1 LSADPAPARAGR
13 DVTADVRAQFART
26 RARHA
31 RDSPRVNKRTPT
43 MHRNARSTFCGFESL
58 ERRSLMSATISGA
71 VKQDLSGNGLTADD
85 TPLAGV
91 IVKLYKDVNANG
103 QLDAADGAAIS
114 SKTSAAATGAF
125 AFTGLSAGKYLL
137 QETPGP
143 NQVRTAPLLSSTI
156 AINASNSNG
165 TYGANIFANYVKT
178 FDKSALSSITYT
190 INGTKTVTSLVGQVK
205 EGDTVKANFTV
216 AAGKTVT
223 LSLVS
228 YKATAPTSNFQ
239 NLQLQQLSEVQTG
252 TFTAGKHC
260 LTVKVPNCYFQ
271 VDFVGGKAIDKFG
284 AAGSN
289 ILYGAQD
296 RLISYDNGGTQ
307 SCDCGEKTGREG
319 LTPGYWK
326 NHTDQWSG
334 YTTTQTL
341 ESVFDV
347 PDSLGLDNKTL
358 LEALN
363 FGGGGGVQGAAQN
376 LFRHAVAAI
385 LNAGHP
391 LVDYAMTTSSIIS
404 GVNSALASNNA
415 TTINSL
421 KDQLDAFNN
430 AGGGIDAHGNPI

>member
-1 LSADPAPARAGR
+1 
-13 DVTADVRAQFART
+13 
-26 RARHA
+26 
-31 RDSPRVNKRTPT
+31 
-43 MHRNARSTFCGFESL
+43 MHRNARSPFCGFESL
-58 ERRSLMSATISGA
+58 EKRSLMSATISGA
-71 VKQDLSGNGLTADD
+71 VKQDITGNGLTADD

-91 IVKLYKDVNANG
+91 VVKLYQDKNGNG
-103 QLDAADGAAIS
+103 QLDATDCAAIS
-114 SKTSAAATGAF
+114 SKTSAAVTGAF

-137 QETPGP
+137 QETPGA
-143 NQVRTAPLLSSTI
+143 NQVRTAPTLSSTI
-156 AINASNSNG
+156 AVNASNPNG
-165 TYGANIFANYVKT
+165 TYGNHVFANYVKN
-178 FDKSALSSITYT
+178 FDRSALSNITFT
-190 INGTKTVTSLVGQVK
+190 INGTKTVSSLIGNVK

-239 NLQLQQLSEVQTG
+239 NLQLQQLSDVQTG

-296 RLISYDNGGTQ
+296 RLISYDNGGTK
-307 SCDCGEKTGREG
+307 SCNCTPDEKTGKEG

-326 NHTDQWSG
+326 NHTAQWSG
-334 YTTTQTL
+334 YTTNQTL

-347 PDSLGLDNKTL
+347 PDHLGLDNKTL

-385 LNAGHP
+385 LNAAHP
-391 LVDYAMTTSSIIS
+391 LVEYAMTSSSIIS
-404 GVNSALASNNA
+404 GVNSALASNNP

-430 AGGGIDAHGNPI
+430 AGGGIDAHGNAI